1 MLKNIDILKP
11 SNSSQRYLT
20 KINKK
25 HIHTKIFAYIFMAEF
40 IDNNSN
46 WKQLSS
52 LSTGKLIGQ
61 DMYTQWNTSQQYTE
75 I

>member
-11 SNSSQRYLT
+11 RNSSQRYLT

-40 IDNNSN
+40 TDNHSN
-46 WKQLSS
+46 RNQLIS

-61 DMYTQWNTSQQYTE
+61 DMYTQ
-75 I
+75 

>member
-1 MLKNIDILKP
+1 
-11 SNSSQRYLT
+11 
-20 KINKK
+20 
-25 HIHTKIFAYIFMAEF
+25 MAEF
-40 IDNNSN
+40 IDNHSN

-52 LSTGKLIGQ
+52 LSTGKLIEQ